1 VSKALEQATDTHS
14 ATAADSLGDAAP
26 AVRKL
31 GTAAI
36 AITAVSLTVFAIDMR
51 LPLGSGMGLAY
62 LLVVLASL
70 RFGQVRNTWLAAA
83 LSTAEIGARLVS
95 AYPEIPWAI
104 LLVRSLLLLTIWCIV
119 SLAVWH
125 KRTTRAHSAAELEAT
140 QALQTN
146 AALKAVLVRT
156 EAAEAQLRRGQ
167 RLLDTVAAMAR
178 IGGWE
183 LDLAT
188 MNPIWSQE
196 VYRIHEVDPSTQLAV
211 ADALEF
217 YAAEARPVIE
227 DALGKAIE
235 HGLSFDH
242 TVPFITASGQRRWV
256 RTIGVAERSNG
267 VTTRLSGAFQ
277 DVTDQHEI
285 QMRLARASRSSAEGH
300 WDHDFG
306 TETVWC
312 SASYEEL
319 LGFPARDT
327 RISAEQFRARCHHDD
342 QEKVAT
348 AFERHIRDGAPYD
361 VQLRMQRVGG
371 EWRWFRARGAV
382 ERDALGRLVSFA
394 GSLIDVH
401 EERLAQDELRQVRAR
416 FERAIHGTQDGL
428 WEWDILGD
436 RLWMSPRYRA
446 LLGFGEREHWDH
458 PSALDELMHPED
470 RERAQA
476 ALQGHLTGH
485 APYDVEL
492 RLRTSAGAYKWFRT
506 RGSVEHDAA
515 GQAATLSGSIQDI
528 TPQKTAEAARVE
540 AEQRL
545 ERAIRGSS
553 DGFFEHMLREGRSW
567 YSPRVSEMLGY
578 PSDEALPAALRELM
592 LPQERVP
599 AEGEGQRAFE
609 IDATHDVVYR
619 LPTRQGE
626 LRWFRA
632 RGLCEHDAAG
642 VPTRFS
648 GSIQDITT
656 QREAEAALV
665 AAKEAAAAANRAKSE
680 FLANMSHE
688 IRTPMNGVLGMT
700 ELLLDTPLEPVQREF
715 ADTIRTSATSLLGI
729 LNDILDL
736 SKIEASRLE
745 IERVEMDVRE
755 CVEDVGTMMAVQAA
769 AKNLEFIVNV
779 DPAVPDL
786 VLGDPHRLR
795 QILTNLTG
803 NALKFTR
810 EGEIVVEVLAVAV
823 QSGRTLLHFEVHDS
837 GAGMS
842 PEVLGRLFQP
852 FVQADASTTR
862 HYGGTGLGLSIVK
875 RLVELMGGKVSVVS
889 HPGRGS
895 TFSFTL
901 PCELVEGA
909 IAAATPS
916 TFRPHGRRI
925 LVVDDNQT
933 NRRVLCGQLRPAGY
947 TVETAGSSDDAI
959 GQLLDSVQAG
969 HPFDVVI
976 ADDQMPDSDGTALAT
991 RVRGT
996 PGLTETQLI
1005 MLTSLD
1011 RQGNAQRLTDLGF
1024 AGYLT
1029 KPVRGRELRACVER
1043 VLELESGASPS
1054 SARLVTR
1061 GSLAVDSAPTR
1072 YSGHVLVVEDNAVNQ
1087 QVTRRFLERLGCE
1100 VEVAE
1105 NGHRAVEL
1113 FSHGDYDLILMDV
1126 QMPVMDGLTAT
1137 REIRRHETAG
1147 GRTPIVALTAS
1158 AMTDELERCIAAG
1171 MDGLLTKPL
1180 EPLRLRETLDRY
1192 GFASTST
1199 GSRYSPV
1206 TLRPMAQAIDLTQ
1219 LRTIV
1224 GDDQAFVQELCQT
1237 FLVSS
1242 TKIVEELRRA
1252 LTAGDRVVLGAM
1264 AHKLKGGSG
1273 SVCAHRVG
1281 DLAAALERSAR
1292 TGALPELVDVV
1303 EQICLAVQECAGFI
1317 EAQVA

>member
-1 VSKALEQATDTHS
+1 VNKALEQATDTH
-14 ATAADSLGDAAP
+14 AAAADVSADGDPP
-26 AVRKL
+26 ALKL
-31 GTAAI
+31 GAAVCGI
-36 AITAVSLTVFAIDMR
+36 SALSLAVFALD
-51 LPLGSGMGLAY
+51 LEVPLGSGAGLAH
-62 LLVVLASL
+62 LLVVLTSL
-70 RFGQVRNTWLAAA
+70 RSARVRLTWLAAV
-83 LSTAEIGARLVS
+83 LSTTEIGARLIV
-95 AYPEIPWAI
+95 AYPAIPWSI
-104 LLVRSLLLLTIWCIV
+104 LLVRSLLLLTIWSIV

-125 KRTTRAHSAAELEAT
+125 KRTARAHSAAQSEAT

-167 RLLDTVAAMAR
+167 RLLDTVAGMAR

-188 MNPIWSQE
+188 MTPIWSQE
-196 VYRIHEVDPSTQLAV
+196 VYRIHEVDPATKLGV
-211 ADALEF
+211 VDALEF
-217 YAAEARPVIE
+217 YAPEARPVIE
-227 DALGKAIE
+227 EALRKAIE

-256 RTIGVAERSNG
+256 RTIGVAERYNG

-300 WDHDFG
+300 WDQDFG
-306 TETVWC
+306 TEIVWC

-319 LGFPARDT
+319 LGFPARDA
-327 RISAEQFRARCHHDD
+327 RLSAEQFRARCHPDD
-342 QEKVAT
+342 QEKVAA
-348 AFERHIRDGAPYD
+348 AFERHLATAAPYD
-361 VQLRMQRVGG
+361 VQLRMQRAGG

-382 ERDALGRLVSFA
+382 ERDTLGRLVSFA

-401 EERLAQDELRQVRAR
+401 EERLAQDELRQ
-416 FERAIHGTQDGL
+416 
-428 WEWDILGD
+428 
-436 RLWMSPRYRA
+436 
-446 LLGFGEREHWDH
+446 
-458 PSALDELMHPED
+458 
-470 RERAQA
+470 
-476 ALQGHLTGH
+476 
-485 APYDVEL
+485 
-492 RLRTSAGAYKWFRT
+492 
-506 RGSVEHDAA
+506 
-515 GQAATLSGSIQDI
+515 
-528 TPQKTAEAARVE
+528 AEAARIE

-553 DGFFEHMLREGRSW
+553 DGFFEHMLTEGRSW
-567 YSPRVSEMLGY
+567 YSPRVSEMLGHS
-578 PSDEALPAALRELM
+578 PDEPLPDALRQLM
-592 LPQERVP
+592 LPEERLH
-599 AEGEGQRAFE
+599 AEGAGQHALD
-609 IDATHDVVYR
+609 IDAPHDVVYR

-632 RGLCEHDAAG
+632 RGLLERNAEDG

-665 AAKEAAAAANRAKSE
+665 AAKEASAAANRAKSE

-715 ADTIRTSATSLLGI
+715 AETIRSSATSLLGI
-729 LNDILDL
+729 LNDILDF
-736 SKIEASRLE
+736 SKIEAGRLE

-769 AKNLEFIVNV
+769 ARNLEFIVNV

-803 NALKFTR
+803 NAVKFTR
-810 EGEIVVEVLAVAV
+810 EGEIVVEVLAIAV
-823 QSGRTLLHFEVHDS
+823 QAGRALLHFEVHDS
-837 GAGMS
+837 GAGMA
-842 PEVLGRLFQP
+842 PQVLGRLFQP

-875 RLVELMGGKVSVVS
+875 RLVELMGGNVSVVS
-889 HPGRGS
+889 HLGHGS

-909 IAAATPS
+909 GVAPAPS

-947 TVETAGSSDDAI
+947 TVETAGSANDAI

-969 HPFDVVI
+969 QPFDVVI
-976 ADDQMPDSDGTALAT
+976 ADDQMPDCDGTALAT
-991 RVRGT
+991 RMRGT

-1011 RQGNAQRLTDLGF
+1011 RQGNTQRLKDLGF

-1043 VLELESGASPS
+1043 VLELDAGTGPS
-1054 SARLVTR
+1054 MSRLVTR

-1072 YSGHVLVVEDNAVNQ
+1072 YSGRVLVVEDNVVNQ

-1105 NGHRAVEL
+1105 NGHRAVERTTQ
-1113 FSHGDYDLILMDV
+1113 GAYDLILMDV

-1137 REIRRHETAG
+1137 REIRRHEDSG
-1147 GRTPIVALTAS
+1147 RRTPIVALTAS
-1158 AMTDELERCIAAG
+1158 AMTDELERCISAG

-1192 GFASTST
+1192 GLASASA
-1199 GSRYSPV
+1199 GSRYAPV
-1206 TLRPMAQAIDLTQ
+1206 TLRPTTQAIDLAQ

-1224 GDDQAFVQELCQT
+1224 GDDQAFVQELCRT

-1252 LTAGDRVVLGAM
+1252 LTAGDRMILGAM

-1273 SVCAHRVG
+1273 SVCAHRLG

-1292 TGALPELVDVV
+1292 SSALPELVDAV
-1303 EQICLAVQECAGFI
+1303 EQICLAVQDCAGFI